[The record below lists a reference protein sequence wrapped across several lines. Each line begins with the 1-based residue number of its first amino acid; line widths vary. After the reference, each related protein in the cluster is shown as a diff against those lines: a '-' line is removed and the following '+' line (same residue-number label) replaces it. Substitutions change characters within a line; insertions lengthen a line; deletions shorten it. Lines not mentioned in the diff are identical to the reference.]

1 MPSNYSRA
9 CVTGGAGFIGS
20 TLVRMLLDQ
29 GLEVHV
35 LDNLSVGK
43 RERVP
48 EGARLFVGDV
58 REPAAC
64 AEALAGCDI
73 LFHLAARVAIRSSFE
88 FVVED
93 ASINVVGTACVLK
106 AAADSGTVRKVVS
119 ASSMGVYSDSP
130 EAKPVP
136 ESHRTE
142 SVAPYGISKLATEQL
157 THLMARK
164 YGMQSVALRLFNT
177 YGPGQTL
184 SPYVGVV
191 TIFVNRL
198 SDGLPVTV
206 YGDGLQARDFVHVE
220 DIARGFVCAMNAG
233 VSGETI
239 NLGTGRPTTV
249 LRVLEILQGILGTR
263 IEPVFEPPAAG
274 ELRYCIADI
283 SKARALLGY
292 EPRHEIDLSMHPVVE
307 EILSLRTPKP

>member
-1 MPSNYSRA
+1 MSSVYSRA

-20 TLVRMLLDQ
+20 TLCRRLLER
-29 GLEVHV
+29 GMEVHV

-48 EGARLFVGDV
+48 EGARLFVGDI
-58 REPAAC
+58 RDSHAC
-64 AEALAGCDI
+64 AEALAGCDV

-88 FVVED
+88 FVVDD
-93 ASINVVGTACVLK
+93 ASINVVGTASILK
-106 AAADSGTVRKVVS
+106 AAADTGSVRKVIS
-119 ASSMGVYSDSP
+119 ASSMGVYGDSDSP
-130 EAKPVP
+130 RPVP
-136 ESHRTE
+136 ESHSTD

-198 SDGLPVTV
+198 ADNLPVTIF
-206 YGDGLQARDFVHVE
+206 GDGLQARDFVHVD
-220 DIARGFVCAMNAG
+220 DIARGFVCAMDAEVTG
-233 VSGETI
+233 RTF
-239 NLGTGRPTTV
+239 NLGTGRATTV
-249 LRVLEILQGILGTR
+249 QEILGILQGIMGTDLR
-263 IEPVFEPPAAG
+263 PVFEPAAAG

-283 SKARALLGY
+283 SQARFFLNYSPQFEVSSSL
-292 EPRHEIDLSMHPVVE
+292 EPVVR
-307 EILSLRTPKP
+307 EILALRSR